1 MVSSVDGSG
10 IELTQQPDTTDTNE
24 PTPFTSP
31 RTSSYVPDGE
41 HHTVPSVQI
50 PTTSSRISLQTDYV
64 EIFSSSTT
72 RAMLQS
78 SRDNASIAGM
88 STSLAQEQSHIQ
100 LDTPLP
106 LGCNSEETHTTNQDE
121 TAAGSVQ
128 SGTQIS
134 HSNLEAAN
142 TVPSQASHYDSLAVH
157 GDCSHFSD
165 CTDADSVALTTPV

>member
-1 MVSSVDGSG
+1 MVSSVDGPG
-10 IELTQQPDTTDTNE
+10 IELTQQPDTTDINE

-41 HHTVPSVQI
+41 HHTIPSVQI
-50 PTTSSRISLQTDYV
+50 PTTSSQISLQTDYV

-72 RAMLQS
+72 RAMVQS
-78 SRDNASIAGM
+78 GRDNASIAGT

-106 LGCNSEETHTTNQDE
+106 LGCNSEETRPTNQDE
-121 TAAGSVQ
+121 TTAGSVP
-128 SGTQIS
+128 SGPQIS
-134 HSNLEAAN
+134 HSNVQAAN
-142 TVPSQASHYDSLAVH
+142 TIPSQASHYDSLAVH
-157 GDCSHFSD
+157 EDCGHFSD

>member
-10 IELTQQPDTTDTNE
+10 IELTQQPDTTDNE

-41 HHTVPSVQI
+41 HHTIPSVQI
-50 PTTSSRISLQTDYV
+50 PTTSNRISLQTDYV

-72 RAMLQS
+72 RAMVQS
-78 SRDNASIAGM
+78 GRDNASIAGT
-88 STSLAQEQSHIQ
+88 SASLAQEQSHIQ

-106 LGCNSEETHTTNQDE
+106 LGCNSEETRPTNQDE
-121 TAAGSVQ
+121 TTAGSVP
-128 SGTQIS
+128 SGAQIS
-134 HSNLEAAN
+134 HSNVQAAN
-142 TVPSQASHYDSLAVH
+142 NIPSQASHYDSLAVH
-157 GDCSHFSD
+157 EDCGHFSD